1 MDSTT
6 RNALK
11 EYMKKFVRRMST
23 KVGDF
28 SVEDVRR
35 AFPFHDLF
43 FRDEAIVAFKLQR
56 SIVTSMGMGFYP
68 EIARLIAAQNYHPR
82 LEYPLEVTL
91 DENMCNRIE
100 QTVSELRTAARKPDF
115 ATEMDEILSSTG
127 GPPRTTQVIAD
138 LYIPDFRGGPLFA
151 ELKSPKPNLDV
162 AAESKKKMLYCRA
175 HSEIQEQVGRATFAL
190 PYNPYVERGKYNW
203 WPTLQIMDMVE
214 DVTIGEEFWDLVGG
228 ESTYEELLRIIA
240 DVKREAPLAKRDP

>member
-1 MDSTT
+1 MDGTT
-6 RNALK
+6 RSAVK
-11 EYMKKFVRRMST
+11 EYMKSFVRRMSN

-28 SVEDVRR
+28 TVEDVRR

-68 EIARLIAAQNYHPR
+68 EIARLIATQNYQPR
-82 LEYPLEVTL
+82 LEHALEVTL
-91 DENMCNRIE
+91 DESMCNRIE
-100 QTVSELRTAARKPDF
+100 QIVSELRTATRKPDF

-127 GPPRTTQVIAD
+127 GPLRTTQVIAD

-175 HSEIQEQVGRATFAL
+175 HSEIQHQAGRATFAL
-190 PYNPYVERGKYNW
+190 PYNPYVERAKYNW
-203 WPTLQIMDMVE
+203 WPTLQIMDMAQ
-214 DVTIGEEFWDLVGG
+214 DVTIGQEFWDLVGG

-240 DVKREAPLAKRDP
+240 DVKREAPLAKTDG